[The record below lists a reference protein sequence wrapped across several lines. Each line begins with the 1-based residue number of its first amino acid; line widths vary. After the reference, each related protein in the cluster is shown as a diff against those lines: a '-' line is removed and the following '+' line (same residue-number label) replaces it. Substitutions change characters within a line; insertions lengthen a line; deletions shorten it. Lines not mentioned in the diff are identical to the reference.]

1 MKLTKTHL
9 ILIGIFILAFFLRLY
24 SAAHVDIGS
33 DEIIYSLIPLHII
46 DAGRL
51 STVEQAPVYFYLTDL
66 SYKLFGNL
74 TLISTRF
81 TSILFGATATIL
93 IYLLSLKLFHN
104 KNAALLSSFL
114 FAVSGYAIRHNQE
127 MDMTAYFLSLL
138 SIYFFLYVLEN
149 KYNYLYPSL
158 GILALAS
165 LVKPIVL
172 LFAPAYFLTW
182 GVISWKNKEGL
193 FHKTEN
199 TYHLNPHL
207 LKKIFLSIILCIII
221 VAPVLTYNYLL
232 YKEKGMTDYYFTV
245 LAGIGNSQIY
255 KGQEA
260 NSWTIIRSLENIIG
274 SFTQLF
280 KLDFIILLAGL
291 CGIILAWKH
300 KKDQT
305 LLFCSTLFFL
315 YLYLG
320 GIMGSS
326 THYVWTPLILS
337 IFAGYAIIH
346 LSEKIQSTLSL
357 KKIIYLI
364 CVILIITTSF
374 NLHTI
379 SKLKE
384 ASIQN
389 ILNEY
394 AVDNIPNNAII
405 IMDPRVY
412 RGVYSWALSDKHYLE
427 GTYFPELINNLP
439 KLPGTKQTLPLYY
452 IECGPGKTCGW
463 KPEDYQRI
471 SDYGKQLSAS
481 LIPNMKKVTELHTA
495 DTLVIYQST
504 INAPLSIYE
513 PIDRTHNHWYTPI
526 GWKYIENAVDN
537 YTPKNIIDKTLNSIS
552 FFILYIDVLIA
563 ILSIFYVFYIL
574 FKEPKTE
581 KEEQNQ
587 KTE

>member
-9 ILIGIFILAFFLRLY
+9 ILLAIFTLAFLLRLY

-46 DAGRL
+46 DAQRL

-66 SYKLFGNL
+66 SYKLFNKF
-74 TLISTRF
+74 TMITTRF
-81 TSILFGATATIL
+81 TSIIFGATAIIL
-93 IYLLSLKLFHN
+93 IYLISLKIFNN
-104 KNAALLSSFL
+104 KNAAILSSFL
-114 FAVSGYAIRHNQE
+114 FALSGYAIRHNQE

-138 SIYFFLYVLEN
+138 SIYFFLYVLEH
-149 KYNYLYPSL
+149 KTNYLYPSL

-165 LVKPIVL
+165 LAKPIVL

-182 GVISWKNKEGL
+182 IIISWK
-193 FHKTEN
+193 HKTGIFTKTEH
-199 TYHLNPHL
+199 TTQLNHKTLKTIALSL
-207 LKKIFLSIILCIII
+207 LLCVII

-245 LAGIGNSQIY
+245 LAGIGNAQIY

-260 NSWTIIRSLENIIG
+260 NSWTIIRSIENVWG
-274 SFTQLF
+274 SFTQFL
-280 KLDFIILLAGL
+280 KLDPLITIIGIIGL
-291 CGIILAWKH
+291 CYAWQK

-305 LLFCSTLFFL
+305 ILFCSTLFFL

-326 THYVWTPLILS
+326 THYVWVPLILS
-337 IFAGYAIIH
+337 IFAGYAIIRFH
-346 LSEKIQSTLSL
+346 ETLQNKITL
-357 KKIIYLI
+357 KQIVYVMCIIL
-364 CVILIITTSF
+364 LFTTSF

-389 ILNEY
+389 LLNEY
-394 AVDNIPNNAII
+394 AVDNLPENAII
-405 IMDPRVY
+405 VVDPRIY
-412 RGVYSWALSDKHYLE
+412 RGIYTWALSDKHYLE
-427 GTYFPELINNLP
+427 GTYFPQLVNNIQ

-452 IECGPGKTCGW
+452 IECGPGRNCGW

-471 SDYGKQLSAS
+471 SDYGKQLSTS
-481 LIPNMKKVTELHTA
+481 LTPNMNKIQELHTA
-495 DTLVIYQST
+495 DTLIIYKGT
-504 INAPLSIYE
+504 INVPLSIYE

-526 GWKYIENAVDN
+526 GWKYTENAVDN
-537 YTPKNIIDKTLNSIS
+537 YTPKTIIDKLLNTLS
-552 FFILYIDVLIA
+552 FGILYLDVLIA
-563 ILSIFYVFYIL
+563 LLTILYVFYLL
-574 FKEPKTE
+574 FHE
-581 KEEQNQ
+581 Q
-587 KTE
+587 KTEQEHHQI

>member
-9 ILIGIFILAFFLRLY
+9 ILLAIFALAFLVRLY

-51 STVEQAPVYFYLTDL
+51 STVEQAPVYFYLTYL
-66 SYKLFGNL
+66 SYKLFGSF

-81 TSILFGATATIL
+81 TSILFGAAAAML
-93 IYLLSLKLFHN
+93 IYLISLKIFNN

-114 FAVSGYAIRHNQE
+114 FALSGYAIRFNQE

-138 SIYFFLYVLEN
+138 SLYFFLYVLEN
-149 KYNYLYPSL
+149 KPNYLYPSL

-165 LVKPIVL
+165 LVKPIIL
-172 LFAPAYFLTW
+172 LFIPAYFLTW
-182 GVISWKNKEGL
+182 AIIGWKNKHGFIYKKENNY
-193 FHKTEN
+193 HIDQKIIKTICIS
-199 TYHLNPHL
+199 L
-207 LKKIFLSIILCIII
+207 LLCIII

-232 YKEKGMTDYYFTV
+232 YKEKGITDYYFTV
-245 LAGIGNSQIY
+245 LAGIGNAQIY
-255 KGQEA
+255 TGQEA
-260 NSWTIIRSLENIIG
+260 ESWTITALKDVLIG
-274 SFTQLF
+274 TLTQFL
-280 KLDFIILLAGL
+280 KYDFIILLAGISGL
-291 CGIILAWKH
+291 FPAWKN
-300 KKDQT
+300 KRNET
-305 LLFCSTLFFL
+305 MLLGLTILFL
-315 YLYLG
+315 YLYLAG
-320 GIMGSS
+320 KMSS
-326 THYVWTPLILS
+326 ATHYVWVPLILS

-346 LSEKIQSTLSL
+346 FHETMQQKMKL
-357 KKIIYLI
+357 KQIFYVICIILLI
-364 CVILIITTSF
+364 STSF
-374 NLHTI
+374 TLYNI

-394 AVDNIPNNAII
+394 AVDNLPNNAII
-405 IMDPRVY
+405 IVDPRIY
-412 RGVYSWALSDKHYLE
+412 RGVYTWALSDKHYLE
-427 GTYFPELINNLP
+427 GTSFPQLINNLD

-452 IECGPGKTCGW
+452 IECGPGKYCGW

-504 INAPLSIYE
+504 INAPTSIYE

-526 GWKYIENAVDN
+526 GWKYTENAIDN
-537 YTPKNIIDKTLNSIS
+537 YTPKNFVDKTLNALS
-552 FFILYIDVLIA
+552 FLILYIDVLIA
-563 ILSIFYVFYIL
+563 LLSIVYVFYVL
-574 FKEPKTE
+574 FKQPKTE
-581 KEEQNQ
+581 KEEHN
-587 KTE
+587 